1 MSAAFTTAFA
11 PKVGQDV
18 DALGIGGG
26 SYTSSEDDEENDFDA
41 ADLFS
46 IEVEDEG
53 GEMTEM
59 FAGEGLTSM
68 ILREDEH
75 GNSQDWASELLLLT
89 HEPMRCVPPPRHDC
103 VQFEHTGDDFLI
115 ERSACAFIAHLSLPP
130 YHPCSGA
137 TCSRCSAPYRPSI
150 LASYLRG
157 GASAPSSASSP
168 HGAASSPSSML
179 LR

>member
-89 HEPMRCVPPPRHDC
+89 DCKQAPSRHVHGTILALSRHDLAQSGR
-103 VQFEHTGDDFLI
+103 VLGAI
-115 ERSACAFIAHLSLPP
+115 SARHV
-130 YHPCSGA
+130 
-137 TCSRCSAPYRPSI
+137 
-150 LASYLRG
+150 
-157 GASAPSSASSP
+157 SP
-168 HGAASSPSSML
+168 
-179 LR
+179 